1 MKPEVFSVGTW
12 SRLTTTMGGKE
23 VFMKDELKKIA
34 IEAIERLDLKKV
46 SSDLLDRALEPALEK
61 LVKDS
66 SLPFDDMLKAAI
78 YPKLEEE
85 LKKIIGKEIDE
96 MIKSIKE

>member
-1 MKPEVFSVGTW
+1 MKE
-12 SRLTTTMGGKE
+12 
-23 VFMKDELKKIA
+23 ELKKIA
-34 IEAIERLDLKKV
+34 VEAIERADCKKIV
-46 SSDLLDRALEPALEK
+46 SDLLDRALEPALDK

-96 MIKSIKE
+96 IIEDLKK